1 LRNFIALPQ
10 DELLIIGPRRTPPVP
25 CPTSNTRTTLQILTS
40 VGFRQLKTDDYV
52 HFMLRLKP
60 DIVVGLGDITYRDK
74 PGQRRIDKMSE
85 RTERWT
91 KELVEAK
98 HAEEKLRTGHTSH
111 FFAPILPISG
121 EIQSSYLEL
130 LAGDMQSAVSGVAI
144 YSADS
149 LADLPEPLIPLPRLS
164 FTEPST
170 PHTLLHEISLGIDIF
185 TIPFINAA
193 TDAGIALDFQF
204 PAPPYPPALPNP
216 HTTPSTAMSSPP
228 RPLGI
233 DMWLPEHA
241 TNLSPLHPDC
251 KCYTCITHHRAYV
264 QHLLSA
270 KEMLA
275 WVLLQVHN
283 LRVMDAFFRG
293 VRDSI
298 GTGSFENDR
307 DVFRKVYVAELPEK
321 TGQGPRYVLYP
332 ILWCLDRASLT

>member
-1 LRNFIALPQ
+1 M
-10 DELLIIGPRRTPPVP
+10 
-25 CPTSNTRTTLQILTS
+25 QILTS
-40 VGFRQLKTDDYV
+40 VGFRQLKTDDCV

-60 DIVVGLGDITYRDK
+60 DIVVGLGDIAYGDK

-91 KELVEAK
+91 RELVEAK
-98 HAEEKLRTGHTSH
+98 RADNKLPTGNTSH
-111 FFAPILPISG
+111 FFAPILPISR
-121 EIQSSYLEL
+121 EIQCLYLEL
-130 LAGDMQSAVSGVAI
+130 LASDMQSTISGLAI

-149 LADLPEPLIPLPRLS
+149 LADLPEPLISLPRLS

-170 PHTLLHEISLGIDIF
+170 PHILLREIHRGIDIF

-204 PAPPYPPALPNP
+204 PAPPHPPALPNP
-216 HTTPSTAMSSPP
+216 HTASSTATPSPP
-228 RPLGI
+228 KPLGI
-233 DMWLPEHA
+233 DMWLPEHT
-241 TNLSPLHPDC
+241 TNLSPLHHNC
-251 KCYTCITHHRAYV
+251 KCYTCTTHHRAYL

-283 LRVMDAFFRG
+283 LRIMDAFFSG

-298 GTGSFENDR
+298 GTGSFEKDR
-307 DVFRKVYVAELPEK
+307 DVFRKVYEAELPEK
-321 TGQGPRYVLYP
+321 TGQGPRYVFYP
-332 ILWCLDRASLT
+332 IL